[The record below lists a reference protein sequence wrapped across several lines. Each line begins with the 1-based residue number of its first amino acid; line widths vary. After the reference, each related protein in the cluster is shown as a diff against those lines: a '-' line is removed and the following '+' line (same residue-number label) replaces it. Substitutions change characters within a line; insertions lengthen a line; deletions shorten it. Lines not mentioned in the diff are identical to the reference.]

1 MKKIPFLF
9 LSFQSFDLIVFTEDQ
24 ENGLFLFVWFG
35 FDLCSFWEN
44 DEDGREFKV
53 IRRSE
58 VEEDW
63 KIEELSS
70 NLYTTF
76 YLLDLWP

>member
-1 MKKIPFLF
+1 M
-9 LSFQSFDLIVFTEDQ
+9 
-24 ENGLFLFVWFG
+24 FLFVCFV
-35 FDLCSFWEN
+35 FDLCSFREN

-53 IRRSE
+53 IKRSE

-76 YLLDLWP
+76 YLLDL

>member
-1 MKKIPFLF
+1 MGCFCL
-9 LSFQSFDLIVFTEDQ
+9 L
-24 ENGLFLFVWFG
+24 VWFG
-35 FDLCSFWEN
+35 FDLCSFREN

-53 IRRSE
+53 IKRSE

-76 YLLDLWP
+76 YLLDL